1 MKLALY
7 AYAFLAVFYTCFQA
21 YASIQ
26 NVGWSKVPMFGKVC
40 LLPVGVCFWMMDV
53 LFNTTVGSLVF
64 LQLPTMKT
72 STLSMRL
79 AANIA
84 GPDGWRKRWSSL
96 FVDQFLLPFTQK
108 Y

>member
-1 MKLALY
+1 MIVVY
-7 AYAFLAVFYTCFQA
+7 GYGFLAIFYTCFMA

-26 NVGWSKVPMFGKVC
+26 NVGWSRVPKFGKVC
-40 LLPVGVCFWMMDV
+40 LLPVGVIFYVMDLV
-53 LFNTTVGSLVF
+53 FNAFATLIF

-72 STLSMRL
+72 STLSLRL
-79 AANIA
+79 KANIA

-96 FVDQFLLPFTQK
+96 FVGQFLLPFTSR

>member
-1 MKLALY
+1 MKVVLFAYCYLCIFY
-7 AYAFLAVFYTCFQA
+7 AGFQA

-40 LLPVGVCFWMMDV
+40 LLPVGMCFWFLDV
-53 LFNTTVGSLVF
+53 MFNATMGSLVF

-79 AANIA
+79 KANIE
-84 GPDGWRKRWSSL
+84 GPDGWRKRWSAL
-96 FVDQFLLPFTQK
+96 FVDHFLLPFTK
-108 Y
+108 SY